1 MALADKSGVCNRLSS
16 KRVQRSY
23 KQILRQIRIIFSKQ
37 LEVYDFHKTLLEK
50 EREDFIKDVSLL
62 KLFIENEKRKVKQ
75 ATKTSVQPNSEENN
89 ASAYSDS
96 DSDEPFWSN
105 EDYDDG
111 LLLSTEY
118 TGDEN
123 MGKSRKGLVDMN
135 REEEIEKEIC
145 AGIGK
150 KDF

>member
-16 KRVQRSY
+16 KCVKRLY
-23 KQILRQIRIIFSKQ
+23 KQILHQIRIIFSKQ

-75 ATKTSVQPNSEENN
+75 ATKTSVPPNSEENN

-96 DSDEPFWSN
+96 DEPFWSD

-111 LLLSTEY
+111 SLLSTEY
-118 TGDEN
+118 AGDEN
-123 MGKSRKGLVDMN
+123 ISGKV
-135 REEEIEKEIC
+135 EKV
-145 AGIGK
+145 
-150 KDF
+150 